1 MGKHFLLDLFGVDP
15 ILLREM
21 EAFIEFIGPEL
32 KDCMADVLGESSHK
46 FPGAGGYTYL
56 ALLSTSHFSIH
67 TWPETSSCAIDM
79 FSCGE
84 IMSDVLI
91 SYVIKYFSPS
101 SYNLKMVNR

>member
-15 ILLREM
+15 ILLRE
-21 EAFIEFIGPEL
+21 ADGFVDFIGPEL
-32 KDCMADVLGESSHK
+32 RDCMADVLDESFHK
-46 FPGAGGYTYL
+46 FPGAGGFTYL

-67 TWPETSSCAIDM
+67 TWPENNCCAIDM

-91 SYVIKYFSPS
+91 SQVTKYFVPD

>member
-1 MGKHFLLDLFGVDP
+1 MGKHLLLDLFGVDT
-15 ILLREM
+15 LLLQEM
-21 EAFIEFIGPEL
+21 GEFMAFIGPEL
-32 KDCMADVLGESSHK
+32 KDCMAEVLDESAHK

-67 TWPETSSCAIDM
+67 TWPETNCCAIDM

-84 IMSDVLI
+84 IKSDALI
-91 SYVIKYFSPS
+91 SYVIRYFSPN